1 MNYIDPTRVW
11 INTIIIHKSCKHKII
26 NFSFIHSFIQ
36 DDYMVNANCGHSAKT
51 TNMFGLKM
59 CTN

>member
-1 MNYIDPTRVW
+1 MITRIANQTVYKERW
-11 INTIIIHKSCKHKII
+11 REKKKKKKKT
-26 NFSFIHSFIQ
+26 FHSFIQ

-51 TNMFGLKM
+51 INMFGLKM